1 MARAIGLNFQLWDP
15 VLKDA
20 SLVAWPCGFHCL
32 PAYRLPLTS
41 FPIAVTLH
49 ERERVFEDDLIPHD
63 RAEGAGVFGSFQ
75 LWFSI
80 LRNDSLVAVSA
91 DFIRTLS
98 SHVFRTASLALV
110 VCPEWHLLSAK
121 RLM

>member
-15 VLKDA
+15 VLIDA

-49 ERERVFEDDLIPHD
+49 ERERAFEDDLVWRD
-63 RAEGAGVFGSFQ
+63 CAERAGVFWIIQ
-75 LWFSI
+75 L
-80 LRNDSLVAVSA
+80 
-91 DFIRTLS
+91 
-98 SHVFRTASLALV
+98 
-110 VCPEWHLLSAK
+110 
-121 RLM
+121 